1 MEQFDRFKEVRRMRG
16 LSLEQVSEELFKR
29 NIPRSPASISAYETG
44 KRRPN
49 ARVAVALA
57 DIYRVSMDYLLCMTD
72 FFVDKK

>member
-16 LSLEQVSEELFKR
+16 LSLEEVSEELFKR
-29 NIPRSPASISAYETG
+29 KIPRSPASISAYETG

-49 ARVAVALA
+49 AGVTVALA

-72 FFVDKK
+72 CFMDKR